1 MRLSARMQKKQWHIL
16 PAEPMAGQF
25 VAELKV
31 SPLLAQV
38 LVNRQIKT
46 VEQAKIFLNPKLNDL
61 IEPERLPGIKA
72 AVDRI
77 EKAVKEKQK
86 ITIYG
91 DYDVDG
97 ITAVAILDG
106 LFKLLGAQ
114 VDYYIP
120 HRVDEGYGLNI
131 EAIEQILKTGTKLLI
146 SVDCGITAFNA
157 AQAAKDKG
165 LDLIITDHHRPSP
178 DGKLPEAIAIVH
190 PNLDKSYPA
199 QSSSGAT
206 VSFKLAWA
214 VVNRLKGS
222 GATPQH
228 LRQFLVNSTIFAA
241 MGTIADVVDLRE
253 ENRIISSFGLR
264 AISESNL
271 PGIEALIGAAGIK
284 GQTIDSFHIGF
295 CLAPVLNAAGRMGHA
310 RLAVE

>member
-97 ITAVAILDG
+97 ITAEAILDG

-120 HRVDEGYGLNI
+120 HLVD
-131 EAIEQILKTGTKLLI
+131 
-146 SVDCGITAFNA
+146 
-157 AQAAKDKG
+157 
-165 LDLIITDHHRPSP
+165 
-178 DGKLPEAIAIVH
+178 
-190 PNLDKSYPA
+190 
-199 QSSSGAT
+199 
-206 VSFKLAWA
+206 
-214 VVNRLKGS
+214 
-222 GATPQH
+222 
-228 LRQFLVNSTIFAA
+228 
-241 MGTIADVVDLRE
+241 
-253 ENRIISSFGLR
+253 
-264 AISESNL
+264 
-271 PGIEALIGAAGIK
+271 
-284 GQTIDSFHIGF
+284 
-295 CLAPVLNAAGRMGHA
+295 
-310 RLAVE
+310 